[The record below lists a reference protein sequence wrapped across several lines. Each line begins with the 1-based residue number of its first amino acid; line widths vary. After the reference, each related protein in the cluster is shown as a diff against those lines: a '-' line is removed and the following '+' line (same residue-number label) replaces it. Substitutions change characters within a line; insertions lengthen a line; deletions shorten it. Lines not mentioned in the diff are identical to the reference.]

1 MKQAKNIILEKLVKD
16 NPGLAPCLNSLEKAF
31 ETITRCYSNGGKVLI
46 CGNGGSA
53 ADAEHITGELMKGFL
68 VKRSIDAR
76 LAYKLKELFPA
87 DGEYLSANLQGALPA
102 ISLSSQTS
110 LLTAFS
116 NDVAPDMAFAQ
127 QVYGYGHK
135 GDVLI
140 GLSTSGNSSN
150 VINALKV
157 AKAMD
162 METVGFTGKDGGAM
176 KDVCDILISVPAVET
191 YRVQEFHLPLYHALC
206 AMVEAEFFG
215 DNR

>member
-140 GLSTSGNSSN
+140 G
-150 VINALKV
+150 
-157 AKAMD
+157 
-162 METVGFTGKDGGAM
+162 
-176 KDVCDILISVPAVET
+176 SVRPAT
-191 YRVQEFHLPLYHALC
+191 PQ
-206 AMVEAEFFG
+206 M
-215 DNR
+215 

>member
-31 ETITRCYSNGGKVLI
+31 ETIARCYSNGGKVLI

>member
-1 MKQAKNIILEKLVKD
+1 
-16 NPGLAPCLNSLEKAF
+16 
-31 ETITRCYSNGGKVLI
+31 
-46 CGNGGSA
+46 
-53 ADAEHITGELMKGFL
+53 MKGFL
-68 VKRSIDAR
+68 LKRSIDAGI
-76 LAYKLKELFPA
+76 ANKLKAIFPA
-87 DGEYLSANLQGALPA
+87 DGGYLSKNLQGALPA

-127 QVYGYGHK
+127 QVYGYGRK

-157 AKAMD
+157 AKALD

-191 YRVQEFHLPLYHALC
+191 YRVQEYHLPLYHALC

>member
-127 QVYGYGHK
+127 QVYGYGRK

-157 AKAMD
+157 AKALD

-191 YRVQEFHLPLYHALC
+191 YRVQEYHLPLYHALC
-206 AMVEAEFFG
+206 AMVEADFFG